1 MKNAFEQAT
10 EQATK
15 ELAVAELVKNSLV
28 EDSIKKEV
36 AKHQLDGARHLVAHI
51 IDLVQESIQT
61 DGDFMNTI
69 DRERSP
75 QQWQYFDG
83 YISAR
88 KLDLDHLYRL
98 RDFMKESD

>member
-1 MKNAFEQAT
+1 MKNAFEQAA
-10 EQATK
+10 ESAT
-15 ELAVAELVKNSLV
+15 AELVKNSLI
-28 EDSIKKEV
+28 ETSIKKEV
-36 AKHQLDGARHLVAHI
+36 AKYQLDGARHLVAHI
-51 IDLVQESIQT
+51 IDLIQESIQT

-83 YISAR
+83 YLNAR

-98 RDFMKESD
+98 RDFLKEGQS

>member
-1 MKNAFEQAT
+1 MNAQENSVDAGF
-10 EQATK
+10 
-15 ELAVAELVKNSLV
+15 VA
-28 EDSIKKEV
+28 I
-36 AKHQLDGARHLVAHI
+36 HQLKGARQLLAHI

-83 YISAR
+83 YLNAR

-98 RDFMKESD
+98 RDFLKEGQL

>member
-1 MKNAFEQAT
+1 MNAFEEAT
-10 EQATK
+10 RKATA
-15 ELAVAELVKNSLV
+15 ELATAELIKNSLV
-28 EDSIKKEV
+28 ETSIKGEV
-36 AKHQLDGARHLVAHI
+36 AKYQLDGARHLVAHI

-88 KLDLDHLYRL
+88 KLDLDHLLRL
-98 RDFMKESD
+98 RDFMKDGQL

>member
-1 MKNAFEQAT
+1 MNAFEEAT
-10 EQATK
+10 RKATA
-15 ELAVAELVKNSLV
+15 ELATAELIKNSLV
-28 EDSIKKEV
+28 ETSIKGEV

>member
-1 MKNAFEQAT
+1 MNAFEEAARKAT
-10 EQATK
+10 EQAFL
-15 ELAVAELVKNSLV
+15 ENESLR
-28 EDSIKKEV
+28 EGAYAI
-36 AKHQLDGARHLVAHI
+36 AQLKGARQLLAHI

-83 YISAR
+83 YLNAR
-88 KLDLDHLYRL
+88 KLDLEHLYRL
-98 RDFMKESD
+98 RDFLKEGQS

>member
-1 MKNAFEQAT
+1 MNAFEEAT
-10 EQATK
+10 RKATA
-15 ELAVAELVKNSLV
+15 ELATAELIKNSLV
-28 EDSIKKEV
+28 ETSIKGEV
-36 AKHQLDGARHLVAHI
+36 AKHQRDGARHLVAHI